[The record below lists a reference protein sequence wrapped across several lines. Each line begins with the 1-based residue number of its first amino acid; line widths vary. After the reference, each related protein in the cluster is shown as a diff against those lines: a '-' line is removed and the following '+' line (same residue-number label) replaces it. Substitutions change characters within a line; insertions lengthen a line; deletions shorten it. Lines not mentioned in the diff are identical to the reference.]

1 MCVCARAF
9 FGWNKCS
16 HHVNYI
22 RWKYLNSPCWAR
34 GQTWRWCDHLDNLG
48 RWDLAV
54 SHSFT
59 VKKATKSE
67 ASVVILGRRRLSD
80 FQQGSRIKKC
90 EKAQLV
96 KPHILSVPSHPVCG
110 RVRTIRWL
118 DHCSPTVHFMWFHLI
133 GYHDVWLCSFTFV
146 HPIQCIFFW
155 VCLSI
160 SCDIMYS
167 TLCISYVFVYTIRH
181 VHTLISGYTNY
192 HSPPYV
198 YH

>member
-1 MCVCARAF
+1 MEMELDVSIKKPWKNTFRVWCPEILTKSFKWMCVCACF

-67 ASVVILGRRRLSD
+67 ASVVILGRIRRLSD

-118 DHCSPTVHFMWFHLI
+118 DHCSPSVQFMWFHLI
-133 GYHDVWLCSFTFV
+133 GYHHVRLYVPLPLYTLYSVFSFG
-146 HPIQCIFFW
+146 
-155 VCLSI
+155 
-160 SCDIMYS
+160 
-167 TLCISYVFVYTIRH
+167 YV
-181 VHTLISGYTNY
+181 
-192 HSPPYV
+192 
-198 YH
+198 

>member
-1 MCVCARAF
+1 MEMELDVSIKKPWKNTFRVWCPEILTKSFKWMCVCACF

-67 ASVVILGRRRLSD
+67 ASVVILGRIRRLSD

-110 RVRTIRWL
+110 RVRTIR
-118 DHCSPTVHFMWFHLI
+118 
-133 GYHDVWLCSFTFV
+133 
-146 HPIQCIFFW
+146 
-155 VCLSI
+155 
-160 SCDIMYS
+160 
-167 TLCISYVFVYTIRH
+167 
-181 VHTLISGYTNY
+181 
-192 HSPPYV
+192 
-198 YH
+198 